1 MMWCHACGM
10 CLETPGFRGKSEI
23 YCCHCTDEDGDLN
36 VSKSE
41 VQEAIAA
48 WFRSWQPNLDE
59 EEAMKRADLYL
70 RAMPEWAEG

>member
-23 YCCHCTDEDGDLN
+23 YCNHCTDEGGDLN
-36 VSKSE
+36 VAKSE

-48 WFRSWQPNLDE
+48 WFRSWQPNLDD

-70 RAMPEWAEG
+70 RAMPEWAE

>member
-1 MMWCHACGM
+1 M

-23 YCCHCTDEDGDLN
+23 YCNHCTDEGGDLN
-36 VSKSE
+36 VAKSE

-48 WFRSWQPNLDE
+48 WFRSWQPNLDD

-70 RAMPEWAEG
+70 RAMPEWAE